1 MTSKIS
7 ELEIV
12 RGNPNVK
19 SVGVEISYTPEQ
31 IKEFVKCAKNP
42 TFFIE
47 NYCKVVSLDKGIVP
61 FKMYDYQKR
70 IVETVHHNRF
80 TIAKLFRQ
88 SGKSTIMA
96 AYILWYVTFNCNKT
110 ACILGNKQSLA
121 AEILSRVQYM
131 HELLPKWLKQGV
143 SVWNRLSVN
152 FENGS
157 RVFCASSSASSVR
170 GHSINLLMLDEF
182 AFLPND
188 KADEFMASVFPTLS
202 SSKDSKIIIISTPNG
217 LNHFAKIWME
227 AEEGKNNFVT
237 VEGKWQ
243 EARDQ
248 EWADNMYKLLGKT
261 RFTSEVLCVDGNT
274 LIEVFD
280 KKENRRRK
288 MKIREIYEELK

>member
-1 MTSKIS
+1 MTNKAN

-42 TFFIE
+42 IYFIE
-47 NYCKVVSLDKGIVP
+47 TYGKVVSLDRGIVP
-61 FKMYDYQKR
+61 FKMYEYQKR
-70 IVETVHHNRF
+70 IVNTVHNNRF

-96 AYILWYVTFNCNKT
+96 AYILWYVTFNRNKT
-110 ACILGNKQSLA
+110 ACILGNKQSIA

-157 RVFCASSSASSVR
+157 RVFCASSSVSSVR

-248 EWADNMYKLLGKT
+248 EWADSMYKLLGKT
-261 RFTSEVLCVDGNT
+261 RFTSEVLCVDGDT

-280 KKENRRRK
+280 KKEKRK
-288 MKIREIYEELK
+288 RKIKIREIYDELV

>member
-1 MTSKIS
+1 MSNKLS
-7 ELEIV
+7 ESEIL

-19 SVGVEISYTPEQ
+19 NVGVQIQFTAEQ
-31 IKEFVKCAKNP
+31 IKEYVKCAKNP
-42 TFFIE
+42 IYFIE
-47 NYCKVVSLDKGIVP
+47 SYCKVVSLDNGIVP

-70 IVETVHHNRF
+70 IVNTVHNNRF

-96 AYILWYVTFNCNKT
+96 AYVLWYVTFNANKT
-110 ACILGNKQSLA
+110 ACILGNKQALA

-131 HELLPKWLKQGV
+131 YESLPKWLKQGV

-157 RVFCASSSASSVR
+157 RVFCAASSVSSVR

-182 AFLPND
+182 AFLPTD

-202 SSKDSKIIIISTPNG
+202 SSKDSKLIIISTPNG
-217 LNHFAKIWME
+217 LNAFAKIWME

-248 EWADNMYKLLGKT
+248 EWADNMLKLLGKT
-261 RFTSEVLCVDGNT
+261 RFTSEILCVHGDT
-274 LIEVFD
+274 MIEVYD
-280 KKENRRRK
+280 RKEKRKRK
-288 MKIREIYEELK
+288 MRIKDIYKELS

>member
-1 MTSKIS
+1 MASKSS

-19 SVGVEISYTPEQ
+19 SVGVEIQYTPEQ
-31 IKEFVKCAKNP
+31 IKEYVKCARNP
-42 TFFIE
+42 VYFIE
-47 NYCKVVSLDKGIVP
+47 SYCKVVSLDRGIVP
-61 FKMYDYQKR
+61 FKMFDYQKR
-70 IVETVHHNRF
+70 IVDTVHNHRF
-80 TIAKLFRQ
+80 TIGKLFRQ

-96 AYILWYVTFNCNKT
+96 AYILWYVSFNANKT
-110 ACILGNKQSLA
+110 ACILGNKQAIA

-131 HELLPKWLKQGV
+131 HELLPNWLKQGV

-157 RVFCASSSASSVR
+157 KVFCASSSASSVR

-217 LNHFAKIWME
+217 MNHFAKIWLE

-248 EWADNMYKLLGKT
+248 EWADNMFKLLGKT
-261 RFTSEVLCVDGNT
+261 RFNAEILCVSPET
-274 LIEVFD
+274 KVTVFD
-280 KKENRRRK
+280 KIEQREKE
-288 MKIREIYEELK
+288 ISIGELYSELS